1 MAYNPE
7 NLEKGNKSETGKPIR
22 QVSEATV
29 KALGA
34 TAIKGSTK

>member
-7 NLEKGNKSETGKPIR
+7 NLEAPNKSETGKPTK
-22 QVSEATV
+22 QVSDATI
-29 KALGA
+29 KSLGS